1 MTRTDFNKY
10 LLNLNLDKETFE
22 KLQQLAMTMVSNG
35 MTFEECAKIVE
46 KILTNKIQ
54 AFRRINVYEVQIISK
69 GW

>member
-10 LLNLNLDKETFE
+10 LLNLNLDKETFK

-46 KILTNKIQ
+46 KNINK
-54 AFRRINVYEVQIISK
+54 
-69 GW
+69 

>member
-35 MTFEECAKIVE
+35 MTFEECANIVE
-46 KILTNKIQ
+46 KNINK
-54 AFRRINVYEVQIISK
+54 
-69 GW
+69 

>member
-10 LLNLNLDKETFE
+10 LLNLNLNKETFE

-46 KILTNKIQ
+46 KNINK
-54 AFRRINVYEVQIISK
+54 
-69 GW
+69 

>member
-46 KILTNKIQ
+46 KN
-54 AFRRINVYEVQIISK
+54 ISK
-69 GW
+69 

>member
-1 MTRTDFNKY
+1 MARTDFNKY

-46 KILTNKIQ
+46 KNINK
-54 AFRRINVYEVQIISK
+54 
-69 GW
+69 

>member
-46 KILTNKIQ
+46 KILTNKTQ
-54 AFRRINVYEVQIISK
+54 TFRRINVYEVQIISK

>member
-22 KLQQLAMTMVSNG
+22 KLQQLAMAMVSNG

-46 KILTNKIQ
+46 KNINK
-54 AFRRINVYEVQIISK
+54 
-69 GW
+69 

>member
-22 KLQQLAMTMVSNG
+22 KLQQLTMTMVSNG

-46 KILTNKIQ
+46 KNINK
-54 AFRRINVYEVQIISK
+54 
-69 GW
+69 